1 MRVLVAMRNALQGK
15 GIAHVLRDLAPGG
28 EVLLCDKRDLLRFAN
43 PEEGRLSAAVFAHPW
58 ISIATLKALHRRQP
72 NAALVAYSGQ
82 ADAGTHRALLTN
94 HVAAVVADDA
104 SPDIVAAA
112 VRVAIFGNVSV
123 NACCLRW
130 HEPDTGKMAS
140 HQKRLTG
147 LNLTPRQFDVLRLVA
162 LGRPNKAISDEL
174 GIGLRTVKGHMAV
187 ILRALHV
194 DNRYDAGRHA
204 RRWLAR
210 YETFAG
216 ARS

>member
-1 MRVLVAMRNALQGK
+1 MRILVAMRNALQGE
-15 GIAHVLRDLAPGG
+15 GIADALRDATPGEQVILCGKRNLLAS
-28 EVLLCDKRDLLRFAN
+28 AN
-43 PEEGRLSAAVFAHPW
+43 PAAGRLNAAVIAYPW

-72 NAALVAYSGQ
+72 NAALVVYSGQ
-82 ADAGTHRALLTN
+82 ADAGTHRALLTSN
-94 HVAAVVADDA
+94 VAAVVADDA
-104 SPDIVAAA
+104 LPDVVAAA

-123 NACCLRW
+123 NAFCLRC
-130 HEPDTGKMAS
+130 HKADSGEIAS

-162 LGRPNKAISDEL
+162 LGRPNKAISVEL